1 MKTGT
6 LYVVGTPIGNLDDL
20 TLRAIQVLKRVHA
33 VACEDTRT
41 AMKLTSKLEIRPRLL
56 SFFEHSPRSRL
67 QEIVD
72 LLTQGKDV
80 ALISEAGTPLVS
92 DPGSKLVDEAMRLG
106 FAVVPIP
113 GPSAVTAAASVSG
126 LPMSKFIFEG
136 FLPKKPG
143 KRRKTLKAL
152 GALDRPIVFFESPY
166 RMVAA
171 LEDVRA
177 ALGNRTV
184 VVARE
189 LTKMYE
195 EIRRG
200 PVSEIIEHVKKNPRG
215 EFTVIVGTE
224 GAGGATSGE

>member
-1 MKTGT
+1 MKAGI

-33 VACEDTRT
+33 IACEDTRT
-41 AMKLTSKLEIRPRLL
+41 AMKLTGRLEIGPRLL

-72 LLTQGKDV
+72 LLTQGRDV

-92 DPGSKLVDEAMRLG
+92 DPGWKLVDEALRLG
-106 FAVVPIP
+106 FAVVPVP

-126 LPMSKFIFEG
+126 LPMSRFIFEG
-136 FLPKKPG
+136 FLPRRRAR
-143 KRRKTLKAL
+143 RRKILKSLASL
-152 GALDRPIVFFESPY
+152 QRPIVFFESPH
-166 RMVAA
+166 RIVAA

-177 ALGNRTV
+177 VLGNRTV

-189 LTKMYE
+189 LTKIHE
-195 EIRRG
+195 EVRRG
-200 PVSEIIEHVKKNPRG
+200 PVSSMIEHVKKNPRG

-224 GAGGATSGE
+224 GEGGPTSGE